1 MQSKKSDE
9 KNKLNYCV
17 LQKMVSLIVNL
28 WDSCKLAFLP
38 LSWWEK
44 KMWNFH
50 SKNDKFEIGLRQ
62 VALSNIQFV

>member
-17 LQKMVSLIVNL
+17 LQKMVGLIVNL

-38 LSWWEK
+38 LSSWEK
-44 KMWNFH
+44 KNVEFSLKKW
-50 SKNDKFEIGLRQ
+50 
-62 VALSNIQFV
+62 